1 MIPARYAASRFPG
14 KLMQD
19 LHGKT
24 VITRTYE
31 ATLSTGLF
39 EEVYVVTDSD
49 VIREEITKNGGNVIM
64 SQKQHESGS
73 DRIAE
78 AVQNVDAD
86 IVINVRG
93 DQLFL
98 YHPGY
103 GRFTC
108 AAKGAC
114 SLPGCTL
121 IFDRIVPVL
130 QRAVIR
136 GFVSLPHAQH
146 TFRSLRF
153 GYTGGA
159 QQALLERSGQRPF
172 RNYPSAIAAR
182 AAVTRSLNARI
193 TAGKSLLIGKASN
206 SLYSSI
212 SSRYASWFM
221 FSLSVQFL
229 KLWSQTR

>member
-1 MIPARYAASRFPG
+1 MP
-14 KLMQD
+14 
-19 LHGKT
+19 T
-24 VITRTYE
+24 N
-31 ATLSTGLF
+31 ATQLPQHNGLA
-39 EEVYVVTDSD
+39 EVQRLQSLV
-49 VIREEITKNGGNVIM
+49 E
-64 SQKQHESGS
+64 
-73 DRIAE
+73 
-78 AVQNVDAD
+78 
-86 IVINVRG
+86 
-93 DQLFL
+93 
-98 YHPGY
+98 
-103 GRFTC
+103 
-108 AAKGAC
+108 AKGAC

-121 IFDRIVPVL
+121 IYDRIVPVL

-193 TAGKSLLIGKASN
+193 AAGKSLLIGKASN
-206 SLYSSI
+206 SLYSSF

-221 FSLSVQFL
+221 FSLGAVPKAMEPNEMRPVSDHSKSGL
-229 KLWSQTR
+229 NAP